1 MASLKKLAFES
12 DRGTVLIEAAITL
25 PLLLLVVM
33 GLVDFGRL
41 FQRYEVVTNAAREG
55 ARVAIL
61 PDYTSTDV
69 QHRVEQYITAGGLD
83 SMLVT
88 TTPIP
93 ASAVQVG
100 GTGGPC
106 ITLVGVTVTYPH
118 TYSFVG
124 GVIQFFGG
132 SGFGTI
138 NLTATATMR
147 TESAALTCS

>member
-1 MASLKKLAFES
+1 MASLKKRAWQSE
-12 DRGTVLIEAAITL
+12 RGSVLIEAAITM
-25 PLLLLVVM
+25 PLLLLVVL

-61 PDYTSTDV
+61 PEYDSTDA

-83 SMLVT
+83 PLLVT
-88 TTPIP
+88 VTPIAQSVP
-93 ASAVQVG
+93 VG
-100 GTGGPC
+100 GGGPC
-106 ITLVGVTVTYPH
+106 ITLKGVTVTYPH

-124 GVIQFFGG
+124 GIIQFFGG

-138 NLTATATMR
+138 NLTATASMR
-147 TESAALTCS
+147 TEGAAGTCP

>member
-1 MASLKKLAFES
+1 MASLKKRAWQSES
-12 DRGTVLIEAAITL
+12 GSVLIEAAITM
-25 PLLLLVVM
+25 PLLLLVVL

-61 PDYTSTDV
+61 PEYDSTDA

-83 SMLVT
+83 PLLVT
-88 TTPIP
+88 VTPITQSVP
-93 ASAVQVG
+93 VG
-100 GTGGPC
+100 AGGPC
-106 ITLVGVTVTYPH
+106 ITLRGVTVTYPH

-124 GVIQFFGG
+124 GIIQFFGG

-138 NLTATATMR
+138 NLTATASMR
-147 TESAALTCS
+147 TEGAAGTCP